1 LGKLL
6 SRAERNISWIENNIL
21 MPDGPNVG
29 KPLRLAEFM
38 KDDIRAI
45 YDNPVNTRTA
55 IISRGR
61 KNAKTTESACLL
73 LLHMVGPEH
82 RRNSEVYSTAMSRD
96 QAAIVFSIAA
106 KMVRMSPTLSDLV
119 SPKDS
124 SKQLQCQELGTL
136 YRALSA
142 DAATTYGLNPAF
154 VIHDELGQVKGPMH
168 PLYEAVET
176 ATAAQQDPISVVIST
191 QAPTDGDLLSMLID
205 DGLQGHDPKTVI
217 RLNTA
222 PEDMNPFDADTI
234 RLANPA
240 FDEFMNQEEVLNM
253 ASKAERMPSREA
265 SFRNLVLN
273 QRVEVFNPFVTK
285 AVWEE
290 NAESAQVVN
299 CFGGLDLSEVNDL
312 TSLVLYD
319 PETGGVDAKFWLPE
333 DGIIERSQA
342 DRVPYDVWAKKG
354 FITLTPGPSIEYEY
368 VANYIAAMFRKKDI
382 RKIAFDRWNMRHLKP
397 WLVKAGLT
405 EEFIDDRFVDFGQG
419 YQSMSPALRNL
430 ESLLLNGKLAHD
442 GNPVLRMCAMNSV
455 IKMDEAGSRKLDKKK
470 SRGRI
475 DGMVA
480 LVMASA
486 VASEDQHE
494 RPVYSVDLNS
504 ILEAV

>member
-1 LGKLL
+1 
-6 SRAERNISWIENNIL
+6 

-38 KDDIRAI
+38 KEDIRAI
-45 YDNPVNTRTA
+45 YDNTAGTRTA

-82 RRNSEVYSTAMSRD
+82 RQNSEVYSTAMSRD

-106 KMVRMSPTLSDLV
+106 KMVRMSPTLSALV
-119 SPKDS
+119 TVKDS
-124 SKQLQCQELGTL
+124 SKQLQCQRLGTL

-205 DGLQGHDPKTVI
+205 DALEGHDPKTVI

-222 PEDMNPFDADTI
+222 PEDMNPFDSKTI

-240 FDEFMNQEEVLNM
+240 FDEFMNQDEVMGM
-253 ASKAERMPSREA
+253 AAKAERMPSREA

-290 NAESAQVVN
+290 NSGNAPVN
-299 CFGGLDLSEVNDL
+299 VCFGGLDLSEVNDL
-312 TSLVLYD
+312 TALILFD
-319 PETGGVDAKFWLPE
+319 PTTGGVESKFWLPE
-333 DGIIERSQA
+333 DGIVDRSQA

-368 VANYIAAMFRKKDI
+368 VANYIAAMFRKKDV

-430 ESLLLNGKLAHD
+430 ESLLLNGKLAHG

-480 LVMASA
+480 TVMATA

-494 RPVYSVDLNS
+494 RPVYSVDLDS